1 MKILGCARNL
11 LDQTIPA
18 INIKPCAAVENW
30 KYEKGGMM
38 EAVSQVYLASS
49 EGGVAPTGDN
59 PSFDWQNVWYPAAF
73 LRDLPKDKPTR
84 ISLYDQPFVLF
95 FDDTGRVNCL
105 QDRCPHRAARLSDG
119 QMVNGRLECL
129 YHGWQFGAAGRCLL
143 IPQLYP
149 DKDIPERSHVRAY
162 STAIRHEIVWFW
174 AGDAA
179 LADETLIP
187 GTNQDETADI
197 YSVTFQMD
205 LPYDQSYL
213 VENVI
218 DIAHIHI
225 AHHGVRGGGHR
236 EAAKPLEFRI
246 DESNVS
252 GIKATFRSVGLERAK
267 DSPAL
272 GGALVEFVAP
282 NLVRF
287 ASKYQD
293 PSLVAGLDLF
303 SLPMGKN
310 KCRLLYRKYSNFTS
324 LRERIKPRWLEH
336 LTQCKILEQ
345 DMAVVVGQHAQ
356 IEQNDIPLR
365 DLWLPLKTSD
375 RLVVEYRKWL
385 DHFGSGM
392 PFHRGFATARNSG
405 HDHAKQDLPCDRHVL
420 HTQICATCGRLHQT
434 LGRVITV
441 LWGII
446 AVTGIIGLTLD
457 GQADRVIAGIVL
469 ATALLANGA
478 AFKLRAWL

>member
-1 MKILGCARNL
+1 M
-11 LDQTIPA
+11 QS
-18 INIKPCAAVENW
+18 
-30 KYEKGGMM
+30 
-38 EAVSQVYLASS
+38 VSQAGPASPDS
-49 EGGVAPTGDN
+49 QMADPGQT

-162 STAIRHEIVWFW
+162 PTAIRHEIVWFW
-174 AGDAA
+174 AGDPA
-179 LADETLIP
+179 LADEALIS
-187 GTNQDETADI
+187 GANHSDAADVF
-197 YSVTFQMD
+197 SVTFQMD

-213 VENVI
+213 IENVI

-225 AHHGVRGGGHR
+225 AHHGVRGGGRR

-246 DESNVS
+246 HESNQS
-252 GIKATFRSVGLERAK
+252 GIKGSFRSVGLERDK

-272 GGALVEFVAP
+272 GGASVEFVAP

-287 ASKYQD
+287 ASRYHD
-293 PSLVAGLDLF
+293 PTLVAGLDLY

-345 DMAVVVGQHAQ
+345 DMGVVVGQHAQ
-356 IEQNDIPLR
+356 IEQHDIPLR

-385 DHFGSGM
+385 DQFGFGM

-405 HDHAKQDLPCDRHVL
+405 HDHPPTDAPGDRHRL
-420 HTQICATCGRLHQT
+420 HTEICATCGRLHQR
-434 LGRVITV
+434 LGRAITA
-441 LWGII
+441 LWGIV
-446 AVTGIIGLTLD
+446 AVTGIIALTLNA
-457 GQADRVIAGIVL
+457 QADRILAGIGL
-469 ATALLANGA
+469 ATALLAIGA
-478 AFKLRAWL
+478 AHKLRTWL

>member
-1 MKILGCARNL
+1 M
-11 LDQTIPA
+11 DS
-18 INIKPCAAVENW
+18 
-30 KYEKGGMM
+30 
-38 EAVSQVYLASS
+38 VSQVIAATSDNQVPEPG
-49 EGGVAPTGDN
+49 EGSAFN
-59 PSFDWQNVWYPAAF
+59 WQNVWYPAAF
-73 LRDLPKDKPTR
+73 LRDLPRDKPTR
-84 ISLYDQPFVLF
+84 ISLYDQPLVLF
-95 FDDTGRVNCL
+95 FDDKGNVNCL

-129 YHGWQFGAAGRCLL
+129 YHGWQFGATGRCML

-149 DKDIPERSHVRAY
+149 DKDIPERSHVLAY
-162 STAIRHEIVWFW
+162 PTAIRHEIVWFW

-179 LADETLIP
+179 LADEALIC
-187 GTNQDETADI
+187 GANHEAADVF
-197 YSVTFQMD
+197 SVTFQMD

-213 VENVI
+213 IENVI

-225 AHHGVRGGGHR
+225 AHHGVRGGGRR

-246 DESNVS
+246 DESNLS
-252 GIKATFRSVGLERAK
+252 GIKGSFRSVGLERAK

-287 ASKYQD
+287 ASKYSD
-293 PSLVAGLDLF
+293 PGLVAGLDLY
-303 SLPMGKN
+303 SLPLGKN

-324 LRERIKPRWLEH
+324 VRERIKPRWLEH

-345 DMAVVVGQHAQ
+345 DMGVVVGQHAQ
-356 IEQNDIPLR
+356 IEQSDIPLR

-385 DHFGSGM
+385 DQFGFGM
-392 PFHRGFATARNSG
+392 PFHRGFSTARNSG
-405 HDHAKQDLPCDRHVL
+405 HDHALKALPVDRHVL
-420 HTQICATCGRLHQT
+420 HTQICATCGGLHKT
-434 LGRVITV
+434 LGWVITT

-446 AVTGIIGLTLD
+446 AVTGIVGLTLD
-457 GQADRVIAGIVL
+457 EQADRVIAGVGL
-469 ATALLANGA
+469 ATALLALGA
-478 AFKLRAWL
+478 AHKLRTWL